1 MLIETLP
8 FPESKSAGRGLFLLQ
23 IMVNHLSDWRWRA
36 RTRRQLAMLDAY
48 GLKDLG
54 LTLMDQR
61 IECAKPF
68 WRG

>member
-1 MLIETLP
+1 MIIETLP

-23 IMVNHLSDWRWRA
+23 TIISQLSDWRWRA
-36 RTRRQLAMLDAY
+36 RTRRQLAELDAN
-48 GLKDLG
+48 GLKDIG
-54 LTLMDQR
+54 LTLVDQR

>member
-23 IMVNHLSDWRWRA
+23 TLVNQVSAWRWRV
-36 RTRRQLAMLDAY
+36 RTRRHLAALDAN
-48 GLKDLG
+48 GLRDVG
-54 LTLMDQR
+54 LTLVDQR
-61 IECAKPF
+61 MECEKRF

>member
-36 RTRRQLAMLDAY
+36 RTRRQLAALDAN
-48 GLKDLG
+48 GLKDIG
-54 LTLMDQR
+54 LTLTDQR

>member
-8 FPESKSAGRGLFLLQ
+8 FPDGKSAGRGPLLLR
-23 IMVNHLSDWRWRA
+23 IVVNRLSDWRWRA
-36 RTRRQLAMLDAY
+36 RTRRQLARLDAY

-54 LTLMDQR
+54 LTRVDQQ

-68 WRG
+68 WRS

>member
-23 IMVNHLSDWRWRA
+23 IIVNQLSEWRWRA
-36 RTRRQLAMLDAY
+36 RTRRQLARLDARE
-48 GLKDLG
+48 LKDIG
-54 LTLMDQR
+54 LTRYDQSF
-61 IECAKPF
+61 ECDKPF